1 MLFIFAELCLLFFK
15 FCESVLCVSFSTQNK
30 KYFEIKDTL
39 QISHELEE

>member
-15 FCESVLCVSFSTQNK
+15 FCESVLSFSTQNK
-30 KYFEIKDTL
+30 KYFQTKDIL